1 MEWDVKSFGDVFPLR
16 ANLNLRS
23 LGPLQSPTTTSY
35 ADLLPSSPYYT
46 AEDLDSWRKL
56 DARHSSRILR
66 QPSKLEPVPE
76 KSDNVRSE
84 NPQPMDSQYG

>member
-1 MEWDVKSFGDVFPLR
+1 IY
-16 ANLNLRS
+16 S
-23 LGPLQSPTTTSY
+23 LVLHITQ
-35 ADLLPSSPYYT
+35 
-46 AEDLDSWRKL
+46 RKTWTL
-56 DARHSSRILR
+56 GEKLVTRHSTRILR